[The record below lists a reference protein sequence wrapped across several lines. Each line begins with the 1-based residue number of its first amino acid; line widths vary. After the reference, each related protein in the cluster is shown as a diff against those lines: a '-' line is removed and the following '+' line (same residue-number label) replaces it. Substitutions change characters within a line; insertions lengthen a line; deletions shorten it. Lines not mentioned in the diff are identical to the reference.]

1 MISMSSS
8 KESVSSDVSM
18 PTDLLGKHLQ
28 YENTYLLGNPG
39 ILSLDH
45 LGCEPAV
52 FEIPAS

>member
-8 KESVSSDVSM
+8 KENVSSDVSM